1 MVIFYYSL
9 LKSFCNVT
17 NIKKNMIKEL
27 FETSFLPVHLDP
39 LQEAENISS
48 LKRQGFKIDKTSS
61 TEYQVSKGSTT
72 FKVDTKTKKVTTG
85 FWDRNKKKLI
95 WLGIIPVLATT
106 GIYGIWSLFKA
117 GLDNRS
123 YSLDDVRMVKD
134 EYTKIKGAFGL

>member
-1 MVIFYYSL
+1 MVSLTL
-9 LKSFCNVT
+9 LKISFVAANT
-17 NIKKNMIKEL
+17 KKTMVKEL
-27 FETSFLPVHLDP
+27 FETSFLPIHLDL

-48 LKRQGFKIDKTSS
+48 LKRQGFTVDKTSS
-61 TEYQVSKGSTT
+61 TEYQVSKGNTT
-72 FKVDTKTKKVTTG
+72 FKVNTHTKKVTTG

-95 WLGIIPVLATT
+95 WLGIVPVLATT